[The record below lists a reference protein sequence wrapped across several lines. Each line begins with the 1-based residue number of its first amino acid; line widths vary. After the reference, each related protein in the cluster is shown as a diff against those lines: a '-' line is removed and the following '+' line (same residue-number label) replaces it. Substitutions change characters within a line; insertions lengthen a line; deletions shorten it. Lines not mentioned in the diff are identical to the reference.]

1 MSFIPDVSISATRR
15 HQQKQGS
22 TRHPD
27 NKAAF
32 GFLSPWLVGAIVL
45 SLIPMLASLVISFT
59 KYNMIPLPRWVGLR
73 NYAHMFSDPRFLN
86 SLAVTFTY
94 VGISV
99 PLQLLAALALALVLN
114 RGMRGLALYR
124 SALYLPSML
133 GGSVAVAVLWKMV
146 FGSDGL
152 FNAFLGFFGITSD
165 MSWVANPATANWTLM
180 ALHVWQFGSPMVVF
194 LAGLRQIPKELYE
207 AASVDGAGTWRQFRS
222 ITLPQ
227 LSPIIFFN
235 LVMSIINSFQTFTQ
249 AYVVS
254 GGTGGPSDSTMF
266 YTLYLYQQGFAYLRM
281 GYAAALAWVLVL
293 IIAVLTGLNFFVSK
307 YWVHYDD

>member
-1 MSFIPDVSISATRR
+1 MSFIPDVGISATGRR
-15 HQQKQGS
+15 RQKPSKQ
-22 TRHPD
+22 RHPD
-27 NKAAF
+27 NRAAL
-32 GFLSPWLVGAIVL
+32 GFLSPWLLGAIVL

-59 KYNMIPLPRWVGLR
+59 KYNMIQTPQWVGWR
-73 NYAHMFSDPRFLN
+73 NYAHMFSDPRFTN
-86 SLAVTFTY
+86 SLVVTFTY
-94 VGISV
+94 VIVSV

-114 RGMRGLALYR
+114 HGMRGLALYR

-146 FGSDGL
+146 FGSSGL
-152 FNAFLGFFGITSD
+152 FNALLGFFGIDST
-165 MSWVANPATANWTLM
+165 MSWVANPATANWTLI

-293 IIAVLTGLNFFVSK
+293 IIAVLTGINFFVSK
-307 YWVHYDD
+307 FWVHYDD